1 MNKPTTPNYMLQ
13 TVRCRIPRAPA
24 GEQQSLFVGLNQK
37 NYLIPRGVSVELPLP
52 VLSLIHI
59 WSATSAF
66 PRRHQR
72 LQSPW
77 LP

>member
-13 TVRCRIPRAPA
+13 TVRCRIPRASA

-52 VLSLIHI
+52 VWEIVQMALRAEAQVDADL
-59 WSATSAF
+59 
-66 PRRHQR
+66 R
-72 LQSPW
+72 LG
-77 LP
+77 

>member
-1 MNKPTTPNYMLQ
+1 MNKPTTPNYMQQ

-52 VLSLIHI
+52 VWEIVQM
-59 WSATSAF
+59 AA
-66 PRRHQR
+66 PAVAAARAARVR
-72 LQSPW
+72 
-77 LP
+77 

>member
-1 MNKPTTPNYMLQ
+1 MNRPTTPNYMLQ

-52 VLSLIHI
+52 VWEIVQMALRAEAQVDADL
-59 WSATSAF
+59 
-66 PRRHQR
+66 R
-72 LQSPW
+72 LG
-77 LP
+77 